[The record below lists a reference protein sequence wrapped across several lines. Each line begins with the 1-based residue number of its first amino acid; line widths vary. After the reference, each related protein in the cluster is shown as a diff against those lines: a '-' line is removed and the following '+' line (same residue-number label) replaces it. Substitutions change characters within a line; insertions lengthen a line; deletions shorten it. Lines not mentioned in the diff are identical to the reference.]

1 VGTSC
6 TRNQQQIEVTG
17 LEHYGRPTCIIP
29 RASSQGAATVVGV
42 VNKLDCRRVLLTTR
56 STCRAKF
63 PEFGQSSRGITFILE
78 IPEFLMTPCRV
89 GGMKRLKPSPYEM
102 TKTSPFR
109 PVVSVCPI
117 GLIYQR
123 VTERRKND
131 DSIVAYRASIAS
143 RGKID
148 HDRLLIHG
156 KLNKACSLPMV
167 RRYMPSVF
175 TGWHSSRLLW
185 SLNTHTA
192 IVGLSN
198 HGGQGRRGRA
208 TR

>member
-1 VGTSC
+1 
-6 TRNQQQIEVTG
+6 
-17 LEHYGRPTCIIP
+17 
-29 RASSQGAATVVGV
+29 
-42 VNKLDCRRVLLTTR
+42 
-56 STCRAKF
+56 
-63 PEFGQSSRGITFILE
+63 
-78 IPEFLMTPCRV
+78 
-89 GGMKRLKPSPYEM
+89 M
-102 TKTSPFR
+102 TKTSSFR

-148 HDRLLIHG
+148 HDRLLIHA

-175 TGWHSSRLLW
+175 TGWYSSRLLW